1 MAKRKPTTYN
11 ILSKQFTKI
20 NNKLPE
26 ERKLSIQQRR
36 QIIKNQLLPAY
47 KDTPKYKLRAKA
59 ISANILKIV
68 DKLPPKEICDLNYID
83 PSAYSYVEWFAL
95 DDTIR
100 ELVPDCI
107 FVKVS
112 AGLYG
117 ETKIFNTRNY
127 EYGGKGVRAI
137 VESIRQDAENMS
149 GTFIFS
155 GYQKLKKGK
164 KNDGTP
170 ENYYLDF
177 VLFEVSAKGVKS
189 PYGEPKS
196 VKYALPKTRDVKRKK
211 TKIKKVI
218 EDRIKQLKSKQ
229 DSKRRAKKTLQKNIT
244 QFTKTAQKLNKA
256 KKPSKELKATARKQ
270 FIKTTGL
277 VEKYLA
283 QGKLTQNQYDRSLEK
298 ILKNFYEE

>member
-11 ILSKQFTKI
+11 IILKQFTKI

-26 ERKLSIQQRR
+26 DRKLSIQQRR
-36 QIIKNQLLPAY
+36 QIIKTQLLPAY
-47 KDTPKYKLRAKA
+47 KDTPQYKLRAKA

-83 PSAYSYVEWFAL
+83 PSVYAYVEWFAL

-107 FVKVS
+107 YVKVS
-112 AGLYG
+112 AGGYG
-117 ETKIFNTRNY
+117 ETKVFNTRNY

-137 VESIRQDAENMS
+137 VENIRLDAENVS

-155 GYQKLKKGK
+155 GYQKLRKGK

-177 VLFEVSAKGVKS
+177 VLFEISAKNIKT

-196 VKYALPKTRDVKRKK
+196 VKYALPKTREVKKK
-211 TKIKKVI
+211 RTKVRKVI
-218 EDRIKQLKSKQ
+218 EERIKQLKSKR
-229 DSKRRAKKTLQKNIT
+229 DSKRRAKKTLQKNIE
-244 QFTKTAQKLNKA
+244 QFTKTAKRLNKA
-256 KKPSKELKATARKQ
+256 KKPSPQLRAAARKQ
-270 FIKTTGL
+270 FIKSTGL
-277 VEKYLA
+277 VEKYLR
-283 QGKLTQNQYDRSLEK
+283 QGKLTQNQYDKALER
-298 ILKNFYEE
+298 ILKNFYD